1 MEALNKYKKILNGA
15 KVLIL
20 GASYKKDVDDMRES
34 PTLKLIDLYREK
46 GAMVDYNDPFIPN
59 LSHTRKYK
67 YDMSSVELTKENLSK
82 YDLILLSTDHTYY
95 KENAEFILENSKLI
109 IDTRNVFSQKGGN
122 STGNAINNNK
132 LFKA

>member
-1 MEALNKYKKILNGA
+1 M
-15 KVLIL
+15 
-20 GASYKKDVDDMRES
+20 
-34 PTLKLIDLYREK
+34 T
-46 GAMVDYNDPFIPN
+46 
-59 LSHTRKYK
+59 
-67 YDMSSVELTKENLSK
+67 SVELTKENLSK

-109 IDTRNVFSQKGGN
+109 IDTRNVFSQKSGN